1 MNSKVFIYSLVTIV
15 LGLIMAIKPDFL
27 LNASV
32 VIAAILAVYNGVYY
46 FIKKLDTIPGD
57 SVYKWTIIARSIV
70 SVVMGFLGFFLPF
83 QGKITWSKA
92 LLVLSIFYIVY
103 TVLQLFIIILLSH
116 SGIDDI
122 PMKPYWAEVL
132 VCAII
137 AILFMILSNNY
148 NDVKSFL
155 NIAGII
161 IATAGATTIVAG
173 IFANSKNKEKGHVVE
188 VQDEISGEFKK
199 SDE

>member
-1 MNSKVFIYSLVTIV
+1 
-15 LGLIMAIKPDFL
+15 
-27 LNASV
+27 
-32 VIAAILAVYNGVYY
+32 
-46 FIKKLDTIPGD
+46 
-57 SVYKWTIIARSIV
+57 
-70 SVVMGFLGFFLPF
+70 
-83 QGKITWSKA
+83 
-92 LLVLSIFYIVY
+92 
-103 TVLQLFIIILLSH
+103 
-116 SGIDDI
+116 
-122 PMKPYWAEVL
+122 MKPYWAEVL

-148 NDVKSFL
+148 NGVKSFL

>member
-122 PMKPYWAEVL
+122 PMKPYWAEAL

-161 IATAGATTIVAG
+161 IATAGATTQRVFSALG
-173 IFANSKNKEKGHVVE
+173 TAL
-188 VQDEISGEFKK
+188 
-199 SDE
+199 